1 MKKLYFL
8 FFLTIGF
15 FANAQI
21 VNIPDANFKAKLLS
35 ASASN
40 TVASRQTPVYN
51 PTYGTWSVS
60 NYSSIDTNG
69 DGEIQ
74 VTESRAIKWLKVF
87 NSNIYHQ
94 QKNKLYGINKNY
106 DRIN

>member
-21 VNIPDANFKAKLLS
+21 VNIPDANFKATLLS
-35 ASASN
+35 ANSSN
-40 TVASRQTPVYN
+40 IIARNLAGYYFTID
-51 PTYGTWSVS
+51 S
-60 NYSSIDTNG
+60 NN

-74 VTESRAIKWLKVF
+74 IIEAQQVKQL
-87 NSNIYHQ
+87 NIA
-94 QKNKLYGINKNY
+94 NKNISNLTGIEAF
-106 DRIN
+106 INLDDLGCSNN